1 MEVRKSG
8 AMYQAS
14 PFFQVLRT
22 VPIWK
27 FMKWVEGVF
36 GSFDFAELL
45 VVRYY
50 MEPAPWQKKT
60 LGRAH
65 VANLWPL
72 NAACFTPSL
81 CCGVFYWT
89 PAFRGHTVGQEEEST
104 TCTHDLK
111 VCC

>member
-8 AMYQAS
+8 AIYQAS

-50 MEPAPWQKKT
+50 MEPAPWQKKHKGEPT
-60 LGRAH
+60 LPIYG
-65 VANLWPL
+65 L
-72 NAACFTPSL
+72 
-81 CCGVFYWT
+81 
-89 PAFRGHTVGQEEEST
+89 
-104 TCTHDLK
+104 
-111 VCC
+111 